1 MVGARIEA
9 QVVRRL
15 AYFERAEQEEP
26 VPLLQALPWEAVK
39 QYFREQATSLGK
51 GWFGRG
57 GI

>member
-26 VPLLQALPWEAVK
+26 VTLLQAVPWEAVK
-39 QYFREQATSLGK
+39 QYFREQATDLGK
-51 GWFGRG
+51 GWIG
-57 GI
+57 